1 MNSWC
6 RNLELLIKSRT
17 SLIWIRTKEEERL
30 EKLVNFSCER
40 LNIKRFVC
48 WDCVSGIKGLIN
60 EEGKFSN
67 NPLGVLNWLKEQ
79 SSEVSTVL
87 LVKDFHKFYDD
98 PSINRTIKELS
109 SALKK
114 TSHNLIISSHLF
126 PSSEELDELMTI
138 VNLPLP
144 DQKELKNL
152 IKKIAINTNSNLE
165 EQDLNELSIASSGL
179 TEIKVKQVT
188 AKALAQRGKI
198 SKEDI
203 KDILEEKKQVIA
215 RSEILEFFEAK
226 SSQDD
231 IGGLNVLKVWL
242 NQRYRAFSKEARD
255 YGLPIPKGVL
265 LVGAQGTGKSLT
277 AKSISKSWSMP
288 LLRLD
293 VGRLFSSLVGSSE
306 ARTRETIL
314 RAEAMSPCILWI
326 DEIDKG
332 FGGDARSDGGTSQRV
347 LASLLT
353 WMAEKESAVFVIATA
368 NAIDKL
374 PAELLRKGRFDE
386 IFFLDLPNSEERLS
400 ILDLHLKKRRPSY
413 SFPLSTIIDRTDG
426 FSGAE
431 LEQAVIEGMHI
442 SFSENRELM
451 EKDLIK
457 AVSELVPLSRTA
469 KEQIDLLKEW
479 SSTGTGSFCI
489 VNKI

>member
-1 MNSWC
+1 MNSWS

-17 SLIWIRTKEEERL
+17 SLIWVRTKEEERL

-40 LNIKRFVC
+40 LNIKRFIC
-48 WDCVSGIKGLIN
+48 WDCVNGIKGLIN

-79 SSEVSTVL
+79 TSEVSTIL

-109 SALKK
+109 SRLKE
-114 TSHNLIISSHLF
+114 TSHNLIICSHLF

-152 IKKIAINTNSNLE
+152 IKKIANNTNSNLE
-165 EQDLNELSIASSGL
+165 EQDLNELSLASSGL

-203 KDILEEKKQVIA
+203 RDILEEKKQVIA

-226 SSQDD
+226 SSQDE

-242 NQRYRAFSKEARD
+242 NQRYRAFSKEARE

-277 AKSISKSWSMP
+277 AKSISRSWSMP

-413 SFPLSTIIDRTDG
+413 SFPLSTIIDRTNG

-469 KEQIDLLKEW
+469 KEQIDSLKAW
-479 SSTGTGSFCI
+479 SSTGRARPAS
-489 VNKI
+489 

>member
-6 RNLELLIKSRT
+6 INLELLIKSRA

-40 LNIKRFVC
+40 LNVKRFIC
-48 WDCVSGIKGLIN
+48 WDCVNGIKGLIN

-67 NPLGVLNWLKEQ
+67 NPLGVLNWLKDQ
-79 SSEVSTVL
+79 SNEMSTVL
-87 LVKDFHKFYDD
+87 LAKDFHKFYDD

-114 TSHNLIISSHLF
+114 TNHTLIICSHLF

-138 VNLPLP
+138 INLPLP

-231 IGGLNVLKVWL
+231 IGGLNILKVWL
-242 NQRYRAFSKEARD
+242 NQRYRAFTKEARD

-277 AKSISKSWSMP
+277 AKSISKTWSMP

-306 ARTRETIL
+306 ARTRETIS

-353 WMAEKESAVFVIATA
+353 WMAEKESSVFVIATA

-386 IFFLDLPNSEERLS
+386 IFFLDLPNSEERLC
-400 ILDLHLKKRRPSY
+400 ILDLHLKRRRPSY
-413 SFPLSTIIDRTDG
+413 NFPLSTIIDRTVG

-479 SSTGTGSFCI
+479 ASTGRARSAS
-489 VNKI
+489 

>member
-6 RNLELLIKSRT
+6 KNLELLIKSRT

-30 EKLVNFSCER
+30 ETLVNFSCER
-40 LNIKRFVC
+40 LNIKRFIC
-48 WDCVSGIKGLIN
+48 WDCVNGIKGLIN

-67 NPLGVLNWLKEQ
+67 NPLGVLNWLKDQ
-79 SSEVSTVL
+79 KSEVSTIL

-109 SALKK
+109 SVLKQ

-152 IKKIAINTNSNLE
+152 IKKIASNTNSNLE

-231 IGGLNVLKVWL
+231 IGGLKVLKVWL
-242 NQRYRAFSKEARD
+242 NQRYSAFSKEARD

-306 ARTRETIL
+306 ARTRETIS

-353 WMAEKESAVFVIATA
+353 WMSEKESAVFVIATA

-386 IFFLDLPNSEERLS
+386 IFFLDLPNSKERLS

-479 SSTGTGSFCI
+479 SSTGRARSAS
-489 VNKI
+489 

>member
-6 RNLELLIKSRT
+6 KNLELLIKSRT
-17 SLIWIRTKEEERL
+17 SLIWLRSKEEERL
-30 EKLVNFSCER
+30 ERIINLSCER
-40 LNIKRFVC
+40 LGIKRYVS

-67 NPLGVLNWLKEQ
+67 NPLGVLNWLEEQ
-79 SSEVSTVL
+79 SSEVSTIL

-98 PSINRTIKELS
+98 PSINRTLKKLS
-109 SALKK
+109 SSLKE
-114 TSHNLIISSHLF
+114 TNHNLIICSHLL

-138 VNLPLP
+138 INLPFP
-144 DQKELKNL
+144 DQEELKNL
-152 IKKIAINTNSNLE
+152 IKKIAINTNSNLDE
-165 EQDLNELSIASSGL
+165 EDLNELSIASSGL

-277 AKSISKSWSMP
+277 AKSISNSWSMP

-306 ARTRETIL
+306 ARTRETIS

-353 WMAEKESAVFVIATA
+353 WMAEKETAVFVIATA
-368 NAIDKL
+368 NAIDRL

-400 ILDLHLKKRRPSY
+400 ILDLHLKKRRPGY
-413 SFPLSTIIDRTDG
+413 SFPLTTIIDRTDG

-479 SSTGTGSFCI
+479 SSTGRARSAS
-489 VNKI
+489 

>member
-1 MNSWC
+1 MNSWSK
-6 RNLELLIKSRT
+6 NLELLIKSRT

-30 EKLVNFSCER
+30 EKIITSLSKS
-40 LNIKRFVC
+40 LNIKRFVY
-48 WDCVSGIKGLIN
+48 WDCVSGIKGLLN

-79 SSEVSTVL
+79 SPQVSTIL
-87 LVKDFHKFYDD
+87 LVKDFHKFYED
-98 PSINRTIKELS
+98 PSISRTIKKLS
-109 SALKK
+109 SSLKE
-114 TSHNLIISSHLF
+114 TNHNLIISSHLI

-152 IKKIAINTNSNLE
+152 IQRIATNTNSNLN
-165 EQDLNELSIASSGL
+165 EQDLNELAMASSGL

-188 AKALAQRGKI
+188 AKALTQRGKI

-215 RSEILEFFEAK
+215 KSEILEFFETK

-231 IGGLNVLKVWL
+231 IGGLKVLKIWL
-242 NQRYRAFSKEARD
+242 NQRFRAFSKEARD

-277 AKSISKSWSMP
+277 AKSISRSWSMP

-306 ARTRETIL
+306 ARTREAIS

-386 IFFLDLPNSEERLS
+386 IFFLDLPNSQERLS
-400 ILDLHLKKRRPSY
+400 ILDLHLKKRRPGCN
-413 SFPLSTIIDRTDG
+413 FPLSTIIDRTDG

-479 SSTGTGSFCI
+479 SSTGRARFAS
-489 VNKI
+489 

>member
-6 RNLELLIKSRT
+6 RNLQLLIKSRT
-17 SLIWIRTKEEERL
+17 SLIWIKTKEEERL
-30 EKLVNFSCER
+30 EKLVNFSCEG
-40 LNIKRFVC
+40 LSIKRFIC
-48 WDCVSGIKGLIN
+48 WDCVNGIKGLIN
-60 EEGKFSN
+60 EDGKFSN

-79 SSEVSTVL
+79 SSDISTVL

-109 SALKK
+109 SALKE
-114 TSHNLIISSHLF
+114 TSHNLIISSHQL

-138 VNLPLP
+138 LNLPLP
-144 DQKELKNL
+144 DQKELKDL
-152 IKKIAINTNSNLE
+152 IKKIAINTNSNLGE
-165 EQDLNELSIASSGL
+165 HELNELSIASSGL

-277 AKSISKSWSMP
+277 AKSISRSWSMP

-306 ARTRETIL
+306 ARTREMIS

-353 WMAEKESAVFVIATA
+353 WMSEKESAVFVIATA

-413 SFPLSTIIDRTDG
+413 NFPLTTIIDRTDG

-479 SSTGTGSFCI
+479 SSTGRARSAS
-489 VNKI
+489 

>member
-1 MNSWC
+1 MYSWC
-6 RNLELLIKSRT
+6 NNLELLIKSRT

-30 EKLVNFSCER
+30 EKLLNLSCER
-40 LNIKRFVC
+40 LNINRYVC
-48 WDCVSGIKGLIN
+48 WDCVSGIKGLLN
-60 EEGKFSN
+60 EDGKFSN

-79 SSEVSTVL
+79 SSETSTML

-98 PSINRTIKELS
+98 PSINRTIKQLS
-109 SALKK
+109 SSLKE
-114 TSHNLIISSHLF
+114 TSHNLIICSHLF
-126 PSSEELDELMTI
+126 PTSEELDELMAI
-138 VNLPLP
+138 INLPLP

-152 IKKIAINTNSNLE
+152 IEKIAKNTNSNLG
-165 EQDLNELSIASSGL
+165 EQDLNELTIASSGL

-188 AKALAQRGKI
+188 AKALAKRGKI

-353 WMAEKESAVFVIATA
+353 WMAEKESSVFVIATA

-400 ILDLHLKKRRPSY
+400 ILDLHLKKEDQVTIFLLLPLLIEQMDSQELNLNKPS
-413 SFPLSTIIDRTDG
+413 
-426 FSGAE
+426 
-431 LEQAVIEGMHI
+431 
-442 SFSENRELM
+442 
-451 EKDLIK
+451 
-457 AVSELVPLSRTA
+457 
-469 KEQIDLLKEW
+469 
-479 SSTGTGSFCI
+479 
-489 VNKI
+489 

>member
-6 RNLELLIKSRT
+6 NNLELLIKSRT

-30 EKLVNFSCER
+30 EKLINFSCER
-40 LNIKRFVC
+40 LNIKRFIC
-48 WDCVSGIKGLIN
+48 WDCVGGIKGSTS
-60 EEGKFSN
+60 EEGNFSN
-67 NPLGVLNWLKEQ
+67 NPLGILNWLKEQ
-79 SSEVSTVL
+79 NSEVSTVL

-138 VNLPLP
+138 LNLPLP

-226 SSQDD
+226 SNQDD
-231 IGGLNVLKVWL
+231 IGGLNILKVWL

-277 AKSISKSWSMP
+277 AKSISKNWSMP

-413 SFPLSTIIDRTDG
+413 SFPLTTIIDRTGG

-457 AVSELVPLSRTA
+457 AISELVPLSRTA
-469 KEQIDLLKEW
+469 KEQIDSLKKW
-479 SSTGTGSFCI
+479 SNAGRARPAS
-489 VNKI
+489 

>member
-79 SSEVSTVL
+79 SSESSTVL

-109 SALKK
+109 SILKE
-114 TSHNLIISSHLF
+114 TNHNLIFSSHLL

-138 VNLPLP
+138 INLPLP
-144 DQKELKNL
+144 DQKELRNL
-152 IKKIAINTNSNLE
+152 IKKIAFNTNSNLDD
-165 EQDLNELSIASSGL
+165 QDLNELSMASSGL
-179 TEIKVKQVT
+179 TEIKVMQVT

-215 RSEILEFFEAK
+215 RSEILEFFEGK

-231 IGGLNVLKVWL
+231 IGGLKVLKVWL

-306 ARTRETIL
+306 ARTRETIS

-353 WMAEKESAVFVIATA
+353 WMAEKESSVFVIATA

-413 SFPLSTIIDRTDG
+413 NFPLTTIIDRTDG

-479 SSTGTGSFCI
+479 ASTGRARSAS
-489 VNKI
+489 

>member
-1 MNSWC
+1 MDSWI
-6 RNLELLIKSRT
+6 RNFELLIKSR
-17 SLIWIRTKEEERL
+17 SPLIWIRTKEEERL
-30 EKLVNFSCER
+30 YKIINQSCEK
-40 LNIKRFVC
+40 LNIKRFIS
-48 WDCVSGIKGLIN
+48 WDCVNGIKGLLN
-60 EEGKFSN
+60 ENGKFSN

-79 SSEVSTVL
+79 NPELPTLL

-98 PSINRTIKELS
+98 PSINRTLKELS
-109 SALKK
+109 CSLRE
-114 TSHNLIISSHLF
+114 TSHNLILSSHIL
-126 PSSEELDELMTI
+126 PSSEELDDLI
-138 VNLPLP
+138 SIINLPLP
-144 DQKELKNL
+144 DLGELTTL
-152 IKKIAINTNSNLE
+152 IKKIAVNTASDLR
-165 EQDLNELSIASSGL
+165 EQDLNELAIASSGL
-179 TEIKVKQVT
+179 SETKLKQVT
-188 AKALAQRGKI
+188 AKALTQRGKI
-198 SKEDI
+198 SKDDI
-203 KDILEEKKQVIA
+203 KGILEEKKQVIA
-215 RSEILEFFEAK
+215 RSEILEFIE
-226 SSQDD
+226 SNSNQTD
-231 IGGLNVLKVWL
+231 IGGLKVLKVWL
-242 NQRYRAFSKEARD
+242 KQRYSAFSKEARD
-255 YGLPIPKGVL
+255 YGLPVPKGVL
-265 LVGAQGTGKSLT
+265 LVGPQGTGKSLT

-413 SFPLSTIIDRTDG
+413 NFPLSTIIDRTDG
-426 FSGAE
+426 YSGAE
-431 LEQAVIEGMHI
+431 LEQAVIEAMHF
-442 SFSENRELM
+442 SFAEKRELM

-469 KEQIDLLKEW
+469 KEQINSLKEW
-479 SSTGTGSFCI
+479 SSTGRARSAS
-489 VNKI
+489 

>member
-40 LNIKRFVC
+40 LNIKRFVS
-48 WDCVSGIKGLIN
+48 WDCVNGIKGLIN

-79 SSEVSTVL
+79 NSELPIIL

-109 SALKK
+109 SSLKK
-114 TSHNLIISSHLF
+114 TNNNLIISSHLF
-126 PSSEELDELMTI
+126 PSSEELDELMAI
-138 VNLPLP
+138 LNLPLP
-144 DQKELKNL
+144 NQKELKKL
-152 IKKIAINTNSNLE
+152 INKIAINTNSNLD
-165 EQDLNELSIASSGL
+165 EQVLNELSIAASGL
-179 TEIKVKQVT
+179 SEIKVKQVT

-203 KDILEEKKQVIA
+203 NDILEEKKQVIA

-242 NQRYRAFSKEARD
+242 SQRYRAFSREARD

-306 ARTRETIL
+306 ARTRETIS

-353 WMAEKESAVFVIATA
+353 WMAEKESPVFVIATA

-386 IFFLDLPNSEERLS
+386 IFFLDLPNSSERLS
-400 ILDLHLKKRRPSY
+400 ILDLHLKKRRPNY
-413 SFPLSTIIDRTDG
+413 NFPLSTIVDRTEG

-469 KEQIDLLKEW
+469 REQIDLLKEW
-479 SSTGTGSFCI
+479 SSTGRARSAS
-489 VNKI
+489 

>member
-6 RNLELLIKSRT
+6 ENLELLIKSRT

-30 EKLVNFSCER
+30 EKIINISCER
-40 LNIKRFVC
+40 LNIKRYVC
-48 WDCVSGIKGLIN
+48 WDCVNGIKGLFN
-60 EEGKFSN
+60 EEGKFAN

-79 SSEVSTVL
+79 NPEIATIL
-87 LVKDFHKFYDD
+87 LVKDFNKFYDD
-98 PSINRTIKELS
+98 PSISRTIKELS
-109 SALKK
+109 FSLKE
-114 TSHNLIISSHLF
+114 TNHNLIISSHLF

-138 VNLPLP
+138 INLPLP

-152 IKKIAINTNSNLE
+152 IKKIAINTNSNLD
-165 EQDLNELSIASSGL
+165 EQVLNELSIASSGL

-188 AKALAQRGKI
+188 AKALTQRGKI
-198 SKEDI
+198 SKDDI

-242 NQRYRAFSKEARD
+242 NQRYRAFSKEARE
-255 YGLPIPKGVL
+255 YGLPVPKGVL

-306 ARTRETIL
+306 ARTRETIS

-353 WMAEKESAVFVIATA
+353 WMAEKESSVFVIATA

-413 SFPLSTIIDRTDG
+413 KFPLSTIIDRTDG

-442 SFSENRELM
+442 SFSENRELL

-469 KEQIDLLKEW
+469 KEQIDLLKDW
-479 SSTGTGSFCI
+479 SSTGRARSAS
-489 VNKI
+489 

>member
-17 SLIWIRTKEEERL
+17 SVIWIRTKEEERL
-30 EKLVNFSCER
+30 DKLVNLSCER

-79 SSEVSTVL
+79 SSETSIVL
-87 LVKDFHKFYDD
+87 LAKDFHKFYDD
-98 PSINRTIKELS
+98 PTINRTIKELS
-109 SALKK
+109 SVLKE

-126 PSSEELDELMTI
+126 PSSEELEELMTI
-138 VNLPLP
+138 LNLPLP

-152 IKKIAINTNSNLE
+152 INKIAINTNSNLN
-165 EQDLNELSIASSGL
+165 EQELNELSIASSGL

-231 IGGLNVLKVWL
+231 IGGLDVLKVWL
-242 NQRYRAFSKEARD
+242 NQRHRAFSEEARD

-306 ARTRETIL
+306 ARTREAIL

-326 DEIDKG
+326 DEIDKA

-400 ILDLHLKKRRPSY
+400 ILNLHLKKRRPSY
-413 SFPLSTIIDRTDG
+413 NFPLSTIIDRTDG

-431 LEQAVIEGMHI
+431 LEQSVIEGMHI

-479 SSTGTGSFCI
+479 SSTGRARAAS
-489 VNKI
+489 

>member
-1 MNSWC
+1 MNSWSK
-6 RNLELLIKSRT
+6 NLELLIKSRA
-17 SLIWIRTKEEERL
+17 SLIWIKTKEEERL
-30 EKLVNFSCER
+30 ENKLNTICER
-40 LNIKRFVC
+40 LNIKRFVY
-48 WDCVSGIKGLIN
+48 WDYVRGIKGALN

-67 NPLGVLNWLKEQ
+67 NPLGVLNWLREQ
-79 SSEVSTVL
+79 SHDLSTIL
-87 LVKDFHKFYDD
+87 LLKDFHKFYDD

-109 SALKK
+109 SSLKE
-114 TSHNLIISSHLF
+114 TNHNLIISSHLL

-138 VNLPLP
+138 LNLPLP
-144 DQKELKNL
+144 DQEELKNL
-152 IKKIAINTNSNLE
+152 LRRIAINTNSNLNE
-165 EQDLNELSIASSGL
+165 NDLNELAIASSGL

-188 AKALAQRGKI
+188 AKALTQRGKI

-215 RSEILEFFEAK
+215 RSEILEFFETK
-226 SSQDD
+226 SNQDD
-231 IGGLNVLKVWL
+231 IGGLKVLKVWL
-242 NQRYRAFSKEARD
+242 NQRYCAFSKEARD
-255 YGLPIPKGVL
+255 YGLPIPRGVL

-306 ARTRETIL
+306 ARTRETII

-353 WMAEKESAVFVIATA
+353 WMAEKESSVFVIATA

-386 IFFLDLPNSEERLS
+386 IFFLDLPNPEERLS
-400 ILDLHLKKRRPSY
+400 ILNLHLKKRRPNY
-413 SFPLSTIIDRTDG
+413 NFPLSTIIDRTEG
-426 FSGAE
+426 YSGAE

-442 SFSENRELM
+442 SFAQNRELM

-469 KEQIDLLKEW
+469 REQIDLLKEW
-479 SSTGTGSFCI
+479 SSTGRARSAS
-489 VNKI
+489 

>member
-1 MNSWC
+1 MNSWSK
-6 RNLELLIKSRT
+6 NLELLIKSRT
-17 SLIWIRTKEEERL
+17 SLIWIKTKEEERL
-30 EKLVNFSCER
+30 EKILNFSCDK
-40 LNIKRFVC
+40 LNIKRFIC
-48 WDCVSGIKGLIN
+48 WDYVCGIRGLIS

-67 NPLGVLNWLKEQ
+67 NPLGVLRWLKEQ
-79 SSEVSTVL
+79 SSYSSTIL
-87 LVKDFHKFYDD
+87 LLKDFHKFYDD

-109 SALKK
+109 SSLKE
-114 TSHNLIISSHLF
+114 TNHNLIISSHLL
-126 PSSEELDELMTI
+126 PSSEDLDELMT
-138 VNLPLP
+138 VLHLPLP
-144 DQKELKNL
+144 DQKELKDL
-152 IKKIAINTNSNLE
+152 IKTIAINTNSNLN
-165 EQDLNELSIASSGL
+165 EQDLNELTLASSGL

-215 RSEILEFFEAK
+215 RSEILEFFETK
-226 SSQDD
+226 SSPDD

-242 NQRYRAFSKEARD
+242 NQRHRAFSKEARD

-306 ARTRETIL
+306 ARTRETIS

-353 WMAEKESAVFVIATA
+353 WMAEKESAVFVVATA

-374 PAELLRKGRFDE
+374 PPELLRKGRFDE
-386 IFFLDLPNSEERLS
+386 IFFLDLPNPEERLS
-400 ILDLHLKKRRPSY
+400 ILNLHLKKRRPSY
-413 SFPLSTIIDRTDG
+413 NFPLSTIIDRTDG

-431 LEQAVIEGMHI
+431 LEQLVIEGMHI
-442 SFSENRELM
+442 SFSENREII

-479 SSTGTGSFCI
+479 SSSGRARLAS
-489 VNKI
+489 

>member
-30 EKLVNFSCER
+30 EKLINFSCER
-40 LNIKRFVC
+40 INIKRFVC

-67 NPLGVLNWLKEQ
+67 NPLGVLNWLKELN
-79 SSEVSTVL
+79 SEVSTVL

-109 SALKK
+109 SKLKE
-114 TSHNLIISSHLF
+114 TSQNLIISSHLL

-138 VNLPLP
+138 INLPLP
-144 DQKELKNL
+144 NQKELKNL
-152 IKKIAINTNSNLE
+152 INKIAINTNSNLD

-179 TEIKVKQVT
+179 TELKVKQVT

-242 NQRYRAFSKEARD
+242 NQRYRAFSKEARE

-353 WMAEKESAVFVIATA
+353 WMSEKESAVFVIATA

-386 IFFLDLPNSEERLS
+386 IFYLDLPNSRERLS
-400 ILDLHLKKRRPSY
+400 ILDLHLKKRRPNY
-413 SFPLSTIIDRTDG
+413 SFPLSTIIDRTVG

-469 KEQIDLLKEW
+469 KEQIDFIKEW
-479 SSTGTGSFCI
+479 SSTGRARSAS
-489 VNKI
+489 

>member
-6 RNLELLIKSRT
+6 KNLELLIKSRT

-30 EKLVNFSCER
+30 ERILNSSCKI
-40 LNIKRFVC
+40 LNIKRYVR
-48 WDCVSGIKGLIN
+48 WDCVNGIKGLLN

-79 SSEVSTVL
+79 SSEVSTIL

-109 SALKK
+109 FSLKQ
-114 TSHNLIISSHLF
+114 TNHNLIISSHLF
-126 PSSEELDELMTI
+126 PSSEELDELMAI
-138 VNLPLP
+138 LNLPLP
-144 DQKELKNL
+144 DQNELKNL
-152 IKKIAINTNSNLE
+152 IKRIAINTNSNLND
-165 EQDLNELSIASSGL
+165 QDLRELTEASSGL

-188 AKALAQRGKI
+188 AKALTQRGKI

-215 RSEILEFFEAK
+215 RSEILEFFETN
-226 SSQDD
+226 SNQDD
-231 IGGLNVLKVWL
+231 IGGLKVLKVWL
-242 NQRYRAFSKEARD
+242 NQRYRAFSKDARD
-255 YGLPIPKGVL
+255 YGLPLPKGVL

-293 VGRLFSSLVGSSE
+293 LGRLFSSLVGSSE
-306 ARTRETIL
+306 ARTREAIS

-353 WMAEKESAVFVIATA
+353 WMAEKESSVFVIATA

-386 IFFLDLPNSEERLS
+386 IFFLDLPKSEERLS
-400 ILDLHLKKRRPSY
+400 ILDLHLKKRRPNY

-431 LEQAVIEGMHI
+431 LEQAVIEGMHM

-479 SSTGTGSFCI
+479 SSSGRARSAS
-489 VNKI
+489 

>member
-1 MNSWC
+1 MDSWGK
-6 RNLELLIKSRT
+6 NLELLIKSRT
-17 SLIWIRTKEEERL
+17 PLIWIRTKEEERL
-30 EKLVNFSCER
+30 YKILNQICKR
-40 LNIKRFVC
+40 LNIKRFVS
-48 WDCVSGIKGLIN
+48 WDCINGIKGIIN
-60 EEGKFSN
+60 EKGKFSN
-67 NPLGVLNWLKEQ
+67 NPLGALNWIKEQ
-79 SSEVSTVL
+79 TSESSTIL

-98 PSINRTIKELS
+98 PSISRTIKELS
-109 SALKK
+109 FSLRE
-114 TSHNLIISSHLF
+114 TNNNLILSSHIL
-126 PSSEELDELMTI
+126 PSSEELDDLITI
-138 VNLPLP
+138 INLPLP
-144 DQKELKNL
+144 DVSELTAL
-152 IKKIAINTNSNLE
+152 IKKIAFNTDSDLSE
-165 EQDLNELSIASSGL
+165 EDLNQLAIASSGL
-179 TEIKVKQVT
+179 SETKLKQVT
-188 AKALAQRGKI
+188 AKALTQRGKI
-198 SKEDI
+198 SKDDI

-215 RSEILEFFEAK
+215 RSEILEFFE
-226 SSQDD
+226 SNSTQNE
-231 IGGLNVLKVWL
+231 IGGLKVLKVWL
-242 NQRYRAFSKEARD
+242 KQRYRAFSKEARE

-265 LVGAQGTGKSLT
+265 LVGPQGTGKSLT

-306 ARTRETIL
+306 ARTRETIS

-368 NAIDKL
+368 NSINKL

-400 ILDLHLKKRRPSY
+400 ILDLHLKKRRPNY
-413 SFPLSTIIDRTDG
+413 NFPLSTIIDRTDG
-426 FSGAE
+426 YSGAE
-431 LEQAVIEGMHI
+431 LEQAVIEGMHF
-442 SFSENRELM
+442 SFDEKRELM

-469 KEQIDLLKEW
+469 KEQIDFLKNW
-479 SSTGTGSFCI
+479 SSTGRARSAS
-489 VNKI
+489 